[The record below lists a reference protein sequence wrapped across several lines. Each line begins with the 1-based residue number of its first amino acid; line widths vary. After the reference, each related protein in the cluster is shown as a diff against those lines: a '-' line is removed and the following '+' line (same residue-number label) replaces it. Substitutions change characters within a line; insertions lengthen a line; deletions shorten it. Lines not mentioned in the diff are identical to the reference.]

1 MRAFFIGDPI
11 LVNGYRLSGVEVVPV
26 TSADELVDAL
36 DTAYKTEGVGIILVD
51 RDYSSQVKAKIE
63 GLRVKYALPV
73 LVEVPGRRGGPDID
87 IKSTITRIMGAKI

>member
-36 DTAYKTEGVGIILVD
+36 DIAYKTEGVGIILVD
-51 RDYSSQVKAKIE
+51 RDYSSQVKAKVE

-73 LVEVPGRRGGPDID
+73 LVEVPGKRGGPDID

>member
-36 DTAYKTEGVGIILVD
+36 DIAYKTEGVGIILVD
-51 RDYSSQVKAKIE
+51 RDYSSQVKAKVE

>member
-11 LVNGYRLSGVEVVPV
+11 LVKGYRLSGVEVVPV
-26 TSADELVDAL
+26 TSADELIEAL
-36 DTAYKTEGVGIILVD
+36 DTAYKAKEVGIILVD
-51 RDYSSQVKAKIE
+51 RDYSSQVKARVE
-63 GLRVKYALPV
+63 ELRVKHALPV